1 MRIAELVKK
10 EIHTPY
16 MEAWI
21 KDANEFEIPFQTQK
35 GIIFLIGFS
44 MRSEVNQSDFIS
56 YIDHTRRLSPKIN
69 YQKPCIDIEDGGDFN
84 DGKIENILAEFAF
97 KIMPEF
103 IPRLIGGNREEQ
115 YTVWNTDG
123 SNLLP
128 EKFNKDTYQLSVWEE
143 TLTIICDEIGSQINM
158 DLEGA
163 YLAGFIF
170 FDAYYPLDN
179 KATLQ
184 IAQLISTFRP
194 PTHMWLRK
202 IIDFDDLSEAEICPM
217 VKVLSSFIS
226 NIEEECK
233 SLYTA
238 VINSSNQFHYDKDGK
253 YCPNAW
259 DIDLIGMADFLA
271 TVSYEIDLKDEV
283 FKGIHEYLKSTG
295 REPPPFCKSKDE
307 ALVNILSSIY
317 RYWGFDLSE
326 DSQGL
331 QVGQN
336 YLRRSCIIFVH
347 MLNSFLNPGWNN
359 YPKDHEA
366 E

>member
-1 MRIAELVKK
+1 
-10 EIHTPY
+10 

-44 MRSEVNQSDFIS
+44 MRAEVDQSDFVS
-56 YIDHTRRLSPKIN
+56 YIDHTRRLSTKIN

-84 DGKIENILAEFAF
+84 DGEIENILAEFAF

-103 IPRLIGGNREEQ
+103 TPRLIGEDREDQ
-115 YTVWNTDG
+115 YTVWNTEG

-128 EKFNKDTYQLSVWEE
+128 ENFNKDTYHLSVWEE
-143 TLTIICDEIGSQINM
+143 TMTIICDEIGSQINM

-163 YLAGFIF
+163 YLAGFLF
-170 FDAYYPLDN
+170 FDCYYPLDN

-184 IAQLISTFRP
+184 IAQLISTFRL

-202 IIDFDDLSEAEICPM
+202 IMDFDDLSEAEICPM
-217 VKVLSSFIS
+217 VKVLSNFIS
-226 NIEEECK
+226 DMETDCK
-233 SLYTA
+233 PLYIG
-238 VINSSNQFHYDKDGK
+238 VINSSYQFHYDEDGEP
-253 YCPNAW
+253 CPKAW
-259 DIDLIGMADFLA
+259 NIDLIGMADFLA
-271 TVSYEIDLKDEV
+271 TVSREIDLNDEV

-295 REPPPFCKSKDE
+295 REPPPNCNSEEE
-307 ALVNILSSIY
+307 AFVNILSSIY
-317 RYWGFDLSE
+317 RYWGFDLS
-326 DSQGL
+326 DDTQTL

-359 YPKDHEA
+359 YPKDDEA
-366 E
+366 K